1 MRFGVSDIEN
11 VVKFISINQQK
22 RYRLLTLYP
31 ISVITSITNGLE
43 IEMTNATTHY
53 ELAGRT
59 MFAGITAPLAW
70 KDTKSI
76 EGVKIWA
83 RDERT
88 GEYVRVLETGP
99 TIWVDNEP
107 QAWSS
112 GNFETVEDAK
122 KFAGMAY
129 RYINKGRRA

>member
-1 MRFGVSDIEN
+1 
-11 VVKFISINQQK
+11 
-22 RYRLLTLYP
+22 
-31 ISVITSITNGLE
+31 
-43 IEMTNATTHY
+43 MTNATTHY
-53 ELAGRT
+53 ELAGRAK
-59 MFAGITAPLAW
+59 FAPHITAPLAW
-70 KDTKSI
+70 TDTKSI

-88 GEYVRVLETGP
+88 GEYVRVLETAP

-112 GNFETVEDAK
+112 GNFETVEEAK

>member
-1 MRFGVSDIEN
+1 M
-11 VVKFISINQQK
+11 
-22 RYRLLTLYP
+22 
-31 ISVITSITNGLE
+31 
-43 IEMTNATTHY
+43 THY

-59 MFAGITAPLAW
+59 AFAPHITSPLAW

-88 GEYVRVLETGP
+88 GEYVRVLETAP
-99 TIWVDNEP
+99 TEWVDNEP

-112 GNFETVEDAK
+112 GNFETVESAK
-122 KFAGMAY
+122 HFASMAY
-129 RYINKGRRA
+129 RYINKGFRPLGAAA

>member
-1 MRFGVSDIEN
+1 L
-11 VVKFISINQQK
+11 
-22 RYRLLTLYP
+22 RYQRICAIYL
-31 ISVITSITNGLE
+31 ITAADHHTE
-43 IEMTNATTHY
+43 ETKMTNTTTHY
-53 ELAGRT
+53 ELAGRVT
-59 MFAGITAPLAW
+59 FAAHIKAPLAW

-99 TIWVDNEP
+99 TQWVDNEP

-112 GNFETVEDAK
+112 GNFGNVDDAK